1 MQDEKQIL
9 IELKNDSF
17 TGSPNA
23 AHGQTHDR
31 FNRRID
37 RTQDERTVQLQA
49 LKPLTDEALL
59 QCFDVNDDVG
69 KLGQGADAYA
79 ARRAG
84 AGRAIRG
91 RQG

>member
-9 IELKNDSF
+9 IELENDSF
-17 TGSPNA
+17 AGSSNA

-37 RTQDERTVQLQA
+37 GAKDERTVQLQTVEA
-49 LKPLTDEALL
+49 LTDEALL

-69 KLGQGADAYA
+69 KLGHSG
-79 ARRAG
+79 
-84 AGRAIRG
+84 
-91 RQG
+91 